1 MNGVRVNGVRVNGAR
16 MKSVTRSGDSPRG
29 RDSRRDQGSVLV
41 LVPAGLL
48 VLMILAV
55 LAVDSAVAYLGQQQ
69 LHDALSAAAND
80 AVTRGLNEGSFYSSG
95 MVALE
100 PASVGQAICDSV
112 LAQDD
117 TGLHQL
123 HLWMAIDGESVRI
136 EGTAVIDAV
145 FGRAIPGFG
154 TRMVRSFADAVV
166 TSGPLRGSSG
176 PAESGVAM
184 TPLDCTAS

>member
-1 MNGVRVNGVRVNGAR
+1 
-16 MKSVTRSGDSPRG
+16 MKTAAKG
-29 RDSRRDQGSVLV
+29 RERGSVLV

-80 AVTRGLNEGSFYSSG
+80 AVTRGLNQGSFYRGGVVGLDS
-95 MVALE
+95 A
-100 PASVGQAICDSV
+100 AVGQAICLSV

-117 TGLHQL
+117 TGLHNL
-123 HLWMAIDGESVRI
+123 HLWMSVGAGSVHV
-136 EGTAVIDAV
+136 EGTAVVDAV

-154 TRMVRSFADAVV
+154 SRTVRSSADAVV
-166 TSGPLRGSSG
+166 TSGPLQVGGSAQTRQSQAQG
-176 PAESGVAM
+176 ALA
-184 TPLDCTAS
+184 PLDCTKA

>member
-1 MNGVRVNGVRVNGAR
+1 MNGVRMSGAR
-16 MKSVTRSGDSPRG
+16 TKMVTRSRDSPRG
-29 RDSRRDQGSVLV
+29 RDSCRDQGSVLV

-48 VLMILAV
+48 VLMILAI

-95 MVALE
+95 TVALE

-117 TGLHQL
+117 TALHQL
-123 HLWMAIDGESVRI
+123 HLWMAIEGESVRI

-154 TRMVRSFADAVV
+154 TRTVRSFADAVV
-166 TSGPLRGSSG
+166 TSGPARGSSG
-176 PAESGVAM
+176 TAESGVAM
-184 TPLDCTAS
+184 TPLDCTTG